1 MQNSGTKVKKLW
13 KLKRKGV
20 GKEIFEKKKE
30 EFEGEWSRSRI
41 GRGRKGMENFG
52 GISEKFGRIDKGIE
66 VKERNLVNLGGI

>member
-1 MQNSGTKVKKLW
+1 MVKNQRKMYVENLGTKLKKLW

-30 EFEGEWSRSRI
+30 EFEGEWSISRS

-52 GISEKFGRIDKGIE
+52 GI
-66 VKERNLVNLGGI
+66 